1 MNIISHK
8 DRSSEQMS
16 RKLKISSGRYVFGS
30 EIGGERIK
38 IHSGFV
44 TNGGVRGQDIL

>member
-1 MNIISHK
+1 MNIISHE

-30 EIGGERIK
+30 EIGDERTETTK
-38 IHSGFV
+38 IHSGFD
-44 TNGGVRGQDIL
+44 TNGGVRG